1 MKIQLN
7 SAQRQML
14 AGYGITILPDH
25 EFSEDEAL
33 DLLDQVYDIE
43 VLYAQDA
50 DTNAAARRL
59 ANEYAAIADA
69 IRNQIPED
77 ET

>member
-1 MKIQLN
+1 MRIQLN
-7 SAQRQML
+7 SDQRQML
-14 AGYGITILPDH
+14 VGFGITILPNK
-25 EFSEDEAL
+25 EYSEDEAL

-59 ANEYAAIADA
+59 ANDYAAIADV
-69 IRNQIPED
+69 IRNQIPE
-77 ET
+77 E